1 MGDCFLAEA
10 GDDNPASKAPEGDN
24 ASMIQQGRVNAG
36 PDYADLH
43 RHIGGSVHPKV
54 LYGYLSTWGPDLGA
68 MPDERDIIQGLLHR
82 FPTYAALKEHFVNRK
97 PTLNDY
103 LELHKLVEPL
113 QTPATIGYFLYRIVR
128 GARIFEQTSLLEL
141 RFSPYL
147 RTDPSL
153 DVQDRI
159 VAMAAVLEAVAA
171 KAMVPEYAVDVRLV
185 LCLHTLLSDE
195 INEATL
201 DLALTRRDLVRGLDV
216 AGPETPLGERL
227 DHFVRL
233 YRKAADH
240 YLPATAHLAETSPR
254 HVHPELFPYLRRI
267 GHGVQIPLH
276 LPHLLPEMRH
286 RGICFELCPSTYLQT
301 GTFTDLAPVREVTER
316 LDTEAIDYCF
326 CTDNPAFNGRYLQ
339 GEHEVALENDLIDF
353 NGLVRCQQNAFK
365 HAF

>member
-1 MGDCFLAEA
+1 
-10 GDDNPASKAPEGDN
+10 
-24 ASMIQQGRVNAG
+24 MIRQGRVNAG

-43 RHIGGSVHPKV
+43 RHMGGAVHPKV
-54 LYGYLSTWGPDLGA
+54 LYGYLSTRGPDSGTTPA
-68 MPDERDIIQGLLHR
+68 EREVIRGLLQR
-82 FPTYAALKEHFVNRK
+82 FPTYATLKEYFATRK
-97 PTLNDY
+97 PTLDDY

-113 QTPATIGYFLYRIVR
+113 QTPATMGYFLYRIVR

-153 DVQDRI
+153 DVQERMA
-159 VAMAAVLEAVAA
+159 AMAAVVEAVAA
-171 KAMVPEYAVDVRLV
+171 AAKVPEYAVDVRLV
-185 LCLHTLLSDE
+185 LCLHTLLADE
-195 INEATL
+195 INEATVE
-201 DLALTRRDLVRGLDV
+201 LALTRRDLVRGLDV

-240 YLPATAHLAETSPR
+240 YLPATAHLGETSPA
-254 HVHPELFPYLRRI
+254 HVHPALFPYLRRI
-267 GHGVQIPLH
+267 GHGVQIPLR
-276 LPHLLPEMRH
+276 LPHLLPEMRR

-301 GTFTDLAPVREVTER
+301 GTFADLAAVREITRR
-316 LDTEAIDYCF
+316 LDAENLDYCF

-339 GEHEVALENDLIDF
+339 AEHEVALENDLIDF
-353 NGLVRCQQNAFK
+353 TGLVRCQQNAFK

>member
-1 MGDCFLAEA
+1 
-10 GDDNPASKAPEGDN
+10 
-24 ASMIQQGRVNAG
+24 MIQQGRVNAG

-43 RHIGGSVHPKV
+43 RHLGGAVHPKV
-54 LYGYLSTWGPDLGA
+54 LYGYLSTSGPDAGA
-68 MPDERDIIQGLLHR
+68 TPGEREVIRGLLQR
-82 FPTYAALKEHFVNRK
+82 FPTYAALKEHFANRK
-97 PTLNDY
+97 PTLADY

-113 QTPATIGYFLYRIVR
+113 QTPATMGYFLYRIVR

-141 RFSPYL
+141 RFTPYL

-153 DVQDRI
+153 DVPERI
-159 VAMAAVLEAVAA
+159 VAMDAVVEAIAVGGR
-171 KAMVPEYAVDVRLV
+171 VPEYAVDVRIV

-201 DLALTRRDLVRGLDV
+201 DLALKRRDIVRGIDV
-216 AGPETPLGERL
+216 AGPEAPLGARL

-240 YLPATAHLAETSPR
+240 YLPATAHLGETSAA
-254 HVHPELFPYLRRI
+254 HVHPALFPYLRRI
-267 GHGVQIPLH
+267 GHGVHIPLH
-276 LPHLLPEMRH
+276 LPHLLPEIRQ
-286 RGICFELCPSTYLQT
+286 RSICVELCPSTYLQT
-301 GTFTDLAPVREVTER
+301 GTFTDLIPVQEVTRR
-316 LDTEAIDYCF
+316 LDAEGIDYCL

-339 GEHEVALENDLIDF
+339 AEHEVALENDLINF